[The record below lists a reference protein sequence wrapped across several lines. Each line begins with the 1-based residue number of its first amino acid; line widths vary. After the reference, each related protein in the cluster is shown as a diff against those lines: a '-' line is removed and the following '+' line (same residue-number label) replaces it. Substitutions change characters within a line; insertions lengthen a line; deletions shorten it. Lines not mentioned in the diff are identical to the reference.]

1 VVTTVLPPPLASRL
15 WRGFGST
22 AWWRLIVGGLLV
34 IVATFLLMLPFDSIR
49 MANKIR
55 SDVGKEALK
64 TSFQREYFERARG
77 GLLVV
82 RSLAGDHETSAEID
96 SAIAEI
102 DHEISKPLLEPF
114 EGSVEELRV
123 EIAKLRTE
131 ADSKT
136 SELVALTQKITKGEA
151 VDADAAGE
159 RLAELATE
167 IAEGTVRLSQ
177 LQRQLKA
184 KLGDKSGTGV
194 SRDSKIVID
203 IFGKKEAI
211 IVDLNESK
219 VKNGKPVAPQAP
231 ASPAAPTFPVAPL
244 PPVPPKTLSALA
256 TLSAPNAEPSVQV
269 ISETINRDAAKF
281 IYAGFATLLLIVLFT
296 FMLIARAFAGR
307 AARGE
312 QRAVIAESR
321 ERTESHARQLA
332 EAKLTLMRAQVE
344 PHFLFNTLAHVQA
357 LQEIDP
363 PQAGT
368 MLERLISYLRAAMR
382 ENTST
387 LGREIEVVRAYLDLL
402 KIRMGE
408 RLRYVINVP
417 AELNNVALPPTM
429 IATLV
434 ENAIKHGLEPKKEGG
449 TVAINVRLLPGD
461 SVDAERLEVLVADD
475 GLGLGGAQTAGTG
488 VGLINTRERLKMLYG
503 SAGELVVEPNA
514 PSGVRA
520 LMRVPTTVSESM
532 HDMGDDYA
540 ADSARAG
547 ISKYTMQTVGLL
559 ALFAGWLGVHR
570 FYVGH
575 KRTGTLQA
583 VLGILSV
590 ISGLVPVFSLPLL
603 MWVVLD
609 IVRIITREFTD
620 GRGLRVAQLDANDTR
635 VYAGSRVPP
644 KVRESSASPKS
655 RSIAMIL
662 VLLLGL
668 IGAHRFYVGRV
679 GSGLAMLFTLGG
691 LGLWWLI
698 DLVIVASGQLKDDEG
713 KWVSEW
719 E

>member
-1 VVTTVLPPPLASRL
+1 
-15 WRGFGST
+15 
-22 AWWRLIVGGLLV
+22 LIVGGLLV

-64 TSFQREYFERARG
+64 TSLQREILERARG

-96 SAIAEI
+96 SAIADI
-102 DHEISKPLLEPF
+102 DHEISKPLAEPF
-114 EGSVEELRV
+114 EGTVEELRAAV
-123 EIAKLRTE
+123 AKLRTE
-131 ADSKT
+131 TDSKT

-151 VDADAAGE
+151 TDADEAGE

-167 IAEGTVRLSQ
+167 VAESTVRLSQ

-184 KLGDKSGTGV
+184 KLGGDKVDAGASQ
-194 SRDSKIVID
+194 DSKIVID

-211 IVDLNESK
+211 IVDLNEPK
-219 VKNGKPVAPQAP
+219 VKNGKRLVPALPATP
-231 ASPAAPTFPVAPL
+231 ASPVPAASTLPAAPV
-244 PPVPPKTLSALA
+244 PPVPPRTLSALA
-256 TLSAPNAEPSVQV
+256 TLSAPSTEPSVQV

-281 IYAGFATLLLIVLFT
+281 IYAGFATLLLVVLFT

-368 MLERLISYLRAAMR
+368 MLERLISYLRAAMPSMR

-402 KIRMGE
+402 KIRMGD

-417 AELNNVALPPTM
+417 TELNGVAMPPTM

-449 TVAINVRLLPGD
+449 TVAINVRILPGND
-461 SVDAERLEVLVADD
+461 IDAERLEVLVADD

-488 VGLINTRERLKMLYG
+488 VGLVNTRERLKMLYG

-520 LMRVPTTVSESM
+520 LMRVPTTVPESM
-532 HDMGDDYA
+532 HDTSDDYA
-540 ADSARAG
+540 ADTAQAG
-547 ISKYTMQTVGLL
+547 ISQYTMQTVGLL
-559 ALFAGWLGVHR
+559 ALFVGWLGVHR

-575 KRTGTLQA
+575 KRTGALQA
-583 VLGILSV
+583 ALGILSA
-590 ISGLVPVFSLPLL
+590 ISGLVPIFALPLL

-609 IVRIITREFTD
+609 IVWIITREFTD
-620 GRGLRVAQLDANDTR
+620 GRGLRVARLDAKDTR

-644 KVRESSASPKS
+644 KLREASASLKS

-691 LGLWWLI
+691 FGLWWLI